1 MDIRVN
7 LNERIRVLE
16 NKVSTVC
23 IWDYREQFQGY
34 GKDDQILE
42 MNPFLER
49 AQFMTATGGNE
60 GRDLFRDPLDR
71 TVLDD
76 YAFGPLLDACQNA
89 LRLGVKPFIKTGSIP
104 LKFSADPLIGK
115 FGVNMHMPQRME
127 DYYNYLR
134 ALCVAMVER
143 FGMEEVRTWW
153 WGVFTEMENNE
164 WFQASSDPVLAAKCN
179 ADIYDY
185 SVCAITDVLGEDV
198 MIGAHLMMTVTLVD
212 KLNVFSPEAFV
223 RHCGIEKNVRSGKP
237 VKLDYLAYSFY
248 DGTPRSICPETFASV
263 GMKLR
268 GYAEKYGIG
277 HVLIGC
283 DEGRINSGNDLK
295 ELSPR
300 TVGSRYQAAMDADLL
315 WQMVNFDISWFSAW
329 SYRSGGL
336 MDGLKSVGSHVAEN
350 YHAMVGMTQVETDLC
365 PRDFLKL
372 HAGAERT
379 NSFAGVRS
387 NGDVSVMAYHFHP
400 GDDRC
405 QGDVPITISLPTSKK
420 NGTSKAVCR
429 FVDDRCNFFPHWEK
443 DRNAAGIQT
452 PGRWSEDSP
461 EVMTP
466 GFDPDK
472 YEQYAHLVPE
482 TVETKVLDGVETL
495 CVTIKENSVL
505 FVDFSAAEDCREERL

>member
-7 LNERIRVLE
+7 LKKALRILD

-23 IWDYREQFQGY
+23 VWDYREQFQGY
-34 GKDDQILE
+34 GKNNQILE
-42 MNPFLER
+42 MNPFVER

-71 TVLDD
+71 TVMDD
-76 YAFGPLLDACQNA
+76 YAFDPLLDACQNA

-115 FGVNMHMPQRME
+115 FGVNMHVPQRME
-127 DYYNYLR
+127 DYYNYLH
-134 ALCVAMVER
+134 ALCQAMVER

-164 WFQASSDPVLAAKCN
+164 WFQASPNPEIAAKCN

-185 SVCAITDVLGEDV
+185 SVCAITDVLGDDV
-198 MIGAHLMMTVTLVD
+198 KIGAHLMMTVTLSE
-212 KLNVFSPEAFV
+212 KLNVFPPEAFV
-223 RHCGIEKNVRSGKP
+223 RHCGTEKNAKSGKP

-248 DGTPRSICPETFASV
+248 DCTPHSLCPENFAVV

-277 HVLIGC
+277 NVLIGC
-283 DEGRINSGNDLK
+283 DEGRINSGNDCK

-315 WQMVNFDISWFSAW
+315 WQMVNFDIGWFSAW

-350 YHAMVGMTQVETDLC
+350 YHAMVGMTQVETDPC
-365 PRDFLKL
+365 PNDFLNLQAYEK
-372 HAGAERT
+372 RT
-379 NSFAGVRS
+379 NSVAGVKP
-387 NGDVSVMAYHFHP
+387 NGDVTVMAYHYQP
-400 GDDRC
+400 GDDQC
-405 QGDVPITISLPTSKK
+405 SGEVPVRISLPTAKK
-420 NGTSKAVCR
+420 NGFSKAVCW
-429 FVDDRCNFFPHWEK
+429 FVDDRCNFFPHWER
-443 DRNAAGIQT
+443 DRNAAGLQT
-452 PGRWSEDSP
+452 LGRWSEDSP
-461 EVMTP
+461 EVMTL
-466 GFDPDK
+466 GFESDK
-472 YEQYAHLVPE
+472 YAQYANLTPVV
-482 TVETKVLDGVETL
+482 VETEVSDGVETL
-495 CVTIKENSVL
+495 CVTIQENSVL
-505 FVDFSAAEDCREERL
+505 FVDFTAKNGREERV